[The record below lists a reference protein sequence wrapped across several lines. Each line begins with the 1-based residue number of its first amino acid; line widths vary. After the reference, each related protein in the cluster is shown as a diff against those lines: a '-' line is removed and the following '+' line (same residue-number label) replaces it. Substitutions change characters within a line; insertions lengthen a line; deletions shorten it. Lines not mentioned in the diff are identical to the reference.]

1 MSTTVET
8 WPVRQIT
15 GGEVIDENT
24 FADIIPNAVES
35 IVWDGENNLLVTF
48 EGDLTTNQ
56 QYQARRRIRTTTEM
70 ENLEKQAINA
80 YSSINTYLALAA
92 PNNTQ
97 VVAEVR
103 LLSQVVQGLVKLT
116 FPDAAREL
124 LGGL

>member
-8 WPVRQIT
+8 WPIRQIS
-15 GGEVIDENT
+15 GEVITEASFSDL
-24 FADIIPNAVES
+24 FPNAVES
-35 IVWDGENNLLVTF
+35 IEWDGENNMRVTF

-56 QYQARRRIRTTTEM
+56 QYQARRRIRTTVEM

-80 YSSINTYLALAA
+80 YSSINTYLAIASPTNAQVAA
-92 PNNTQ
+92 Q
-97 VVAEVR
+97 VR
-103 LLSQVVQGLVKLT
+103 LQAQVVQGLVKLT